1 MPKVIVS
8 ILCCLFGYFSLAQES
23 QPFFSN
29 SEIEQQMQRIKALVY
44 TKPQQPSSKGL
55 KLCTLPEHE
64 GIYDSIHLVFYDRQ
78 AFAYDPSTL
87 KAHAVLILLLQKSTG
102 FYTARQY
109 DSSLHYLHLALK
121 QAVSYK
127 FLYHELH
134 HLRPAINNLYFL
146 SGNMAGVMKT
156 STEGLVT
163 AERNNDEIQ
172 FAHFTNVVGHVH
184 LKFKN
189 FKEAESY
196 FKTYN
201 ARATAL
207 NHKLLMAHAQL
218 NLADLYMAQ
227 KNINNSI
234 YHLNLSKNLYSLLGS
249 EGIIN
254 EATVRTR
261 TLHINYKIAEALLLK
276 KDCGNA
282 LSYIIPDA
290 VLDTIKNV
298 NGYDL
303 ASYYIIAGSIYNCL
317 QQPAPGLH
325 YLFKGLQR
333 AAIEKH
339 AEYTRDA
346 VEQIAI
352 AYSQLQRYDSAWK
365 YNELYKELRNN
376 IENERDETDLF
387 QKETVMR
394 LELERQKYNT
404 ELSRQKNLRNILA
417 ILVLCIFLLVWLL
430 YNRYR
435 LKQKNIL
442 QQQVN
447 NQQQE
452 ILATTLAVQDQERKR
467 IAQDLHDG
475 LGSLLS
481 ATKLKISDLPV
492 PEEVPEKQK
501 IESAI
506 HLIDEAMQEMKNISY
521 DMMPATL
528 SKLGL
533 TAALQNLFNRI
544 SSKNNLQIQYQH
556 FGFKERLDEQTE
568 LNIYRI
574 VLECINNTVKHA
586 GAATA
591 AVQLIKHDDYINIVI
606 EDDGNGFDTAN
617 PSLTGNG
624 LHNIFTRVQNNRGRI
639 DIDSKPGTGTS
650 IIIDIPYS

>member
-1 MPKVIVS
+1 
-8 ILCCLFGYFSLAQES
+8 
-23 QPFFSN
+23 
-29 SEIEQQMQRIKALVY
+29 MQ
-44 TKPQQPSSKGL
+44 
-55 KLCTLPEHE
+55 CTLPEHA
-64 GIYDSIHLVFYDRQ
+64 GIYDSSQSVFYDKQ
-78 AFAYDPSTL
+78 ASAYDPNTL
-87 KAHAVLILLLQKSTG
+87 TKHAVLILLIQKSAG
-102 FYTARQY
+102 FYTAKQY
-109 DSSLHYLHLALK
+109 DSSVYYLQLALRH
-121 QAVSYK
+121 AVTYK
-127 FLYHELH
+127 FSYHELH
-134 HLRPAINNLYFL
+134 HIRPALNNLYFL
-146 SGNMAGVMKT
+146 AGDMAGVMKI
-156 STEGLVT
+156 SSEGLLA
-163 AERNNDEIQ
+163 AEKNNDKTQ
-172 FAHFTNVVGHVH
+172 AAHFTNVIGHVH

-189 FKEAESY
+189 LNEAESY
-196 FKTYN
+196 FETYN
-201 ARATAL
+201 TQVTAL
-207 NHKLLMAHAQL
+207 NNKLLMAHAQL

-234 YHLNLSKNLYSLLGS
+234 YHLSLSKNLYSLLGS
-249 EGIIN
+249 KGIIN
-254 EATVRTR
+254 EGTVRTR
-261 TLHINYKIAEALLLK
+261 ILHINYKIAEALLLK

-282 LSYIIPDA
+282 LSYITPDA
-290 VLDTIKNV
+290 VLDTVKNV

-303 ASYYIIAGSIYNCL
+303 ASYYIIAGSVYNCL
-317 QQPAPGLH
+317 KQPSIGLH

-333 AAIEKH
+333 AATEKH
-339 AEYTRDA
+339 TEYTRDA
-346 VEQIAI
+346 LEQIAI
-352 AYSQLQRYDSAWK
+352 AYSQLQQYDSAWK

-387 QKETVMR
+387 QKETVMM
-394 LELERQKYNT
+394 LELERLKYNA
-404 ELSRQKNLRNILA
+404 ELSKQKNLRNILA
-417 ILVLCIFLLVWLL
+417 ILVLCTFLLVWLL

-447 NQQQE
+447 NQQLE

-501 IESAI
+501 IESVI

-591 AVQLIKHDDYINIVI
+591 AVQLMKHDDYINIVI
-606 EDDGNGFDTAN
+606 EDDGNGFDTKS

-624 LHNIFTRVQNNRGRI
+624 LHNIFTRVQNSRGRI
-639 DIDSKPGTGTS
+639 DIDSKPGSGTS